1 MAAPSL
7 SLTHKHSASGNPPE
21 ALFACAPCRGATSS
35 ASNLPVLC
43 TAPVCPI
50 SRARHAPAARNNALR
65 QLHRAP
71 RGVTRFARCTAQ
83 EHEHFFPLRGV
94 DTLVLPV
101 QSCLAYGH
109 ILVMTEIHRS
119 PSAALRTTTHTAQT
133 PLHRI

>member
-1 MAAPSL
+1 MCP
-7 SLTHKHSASGNPPE
+7 
-21 ALFACAPCRGATSS
+21 
-35 ASNLPVLC
+35 
-43 TAPVCPI
+43 APVCPI
-50 SRARHAPAARNNALR
+50 SRARHAPASRNNALR

-119 PSAALRTTTHTAQT
+119 PSAAPAHNDA
-133 PLHRI
+133 HRSDAAAPHIRRRINE